1 MGTNDVTGDRLVTKI
16 DTKNLKSYQE
26 NMTKIFGERKETN
39 GGWKYEPNTDGSV
52 ITSNKNNSDKV
63 V

>member
-26 NMTKIFGERKETN
+26 SMTKIFGERKETN

-52 ITSNKNNSDKV
+52 ITSNKNNSNKV

>member
-16 DTKNLKSYQE
+16 DTKNLKNYQE
-26 NMTKIFGERKETN
+26 NMVKIFGERKETN
-39 GGWKYEPNTDGSV
+39 GGWKYSPDTNGSV
-52 ITSNKNNSDKV
+52 ITSDKDISDKV